1 MKVTKLQVYGDEAE
15 GINEGD
21 IFTATV
27 RSVEGR
33 KVVDLLKQKQENPSN
48 SNKRKTDAGLDSTPA
63 MKLVTRISGQQA
75 TAIMNE
81 LMTREVLFEFKDETE
96 KNGGVPTVAIYLEED
111 TTTTTSAHRCC
122 IICCKS
128 DGVLVPEGTGP
139 YTSTLYIHPECKER
153 AKKAEPLIRSIAESE
168 PTTTSAGKWSE

>member
-1 MKVTKLQVYGDEAE
+1 MKP
-15 GINEGD
+15 
-21 IFTATV
+21 AT
-27 RSVEGR
+27 
-33 KVVDLLKQKQENPSN
+33 
-48 SNKRKTDAGLDSTPA
+48 
-63 MKLVTRISGQQA
+63 KLVTRISGQQA

-111 TTTTTSAHRCC
+111 TTTPAHRC
-122 IICCKS
+122 IICCKR

-153 AKKAEPLIRSIAESE
+153 AKRAEPLIRSIAESE
-168 PTTTSAGKWSE
+168 STTSATKGGENH